1 MTGISRSRWPRWI
14 LALAAPVVL
23 VAALIPVRQ
32 HVASANLAIVLVLAV
47 LGAAVL
53 GGRGIAVLFAVVTGL
68 AFDFFL
74 TEPYESFTIARA
86 DDAATAILLV
96 VVGVVGGELVERAR
110 RSEREAESRRAH
122 LDRLQRRAELAAG
135 GESHG
140 RLITQTAL
148 EIAAVLGQDDV
159 RFDRAPAPATMPLL
173 THWGARVPSG
183 ATSGA
188 RVALP
193 VRAHGRDL
201 GHFVITLPTAG
212 ALMSATTD
220 DRHAAVALAD
230 QLGMAL
236 LRYERPD

>member
-1 MTGISRSRWPRWI
+1 MIASLPARATASIAAARAFASRDGLSCP
-14 LALAAPVVL
+14 LPAA
-23 VAALIPVRQ
+23 AR
-32 HVASANLAIVLVLAV
+32 SFCAV
-47 LGAAVL
+47 LRSAAASSARL
-53 GGRGIAVLFAVVTGL
+53 GG
-68 AFDFFL
+68 
-74 TEPYESFTIARA
+74 
-86 DDAATAILLV
+86 
-96 VVGVVGGELVERAR
+96 
-110 RSEREAESRRAH
+110 
-122 LDRLQRRAELAAG
+122 
-135 GESHG
+135 
-140 RLITQTAL
+140 
-148 EIAAVLGQDDV
+148 
-159 RFDRAPAPATMPLL
+159 
-173 THWGARVPSG
+173 G